1 MQQEVIQSSNSLMLK
16 EELRQ
21 GIVYRL
27 TYKYELKIYDAIQS
41 MGISQCSRIEVKE
54 VLKSCLQLSGTHPP
68 AISDFEFIVQFVI
81 DNFAIFKLH
90 ELKIAFEMLAADKI
104 SVEKHIIFNPK
115 LIGEVM
121 SAYKKIAVQV
131 RNKIQIEPKKQ
142 ISMQIDEEQVMRE
155 EAEYWKTSKKDWR
168 FLNYQCFDYLWKR
181 KLLKITPDKAEFIKS
196 RVKAYHL
203 AQAKKPEDIMVD
215 EETMRQQCKKYS
227 LKLYYDN
234 EL

>member
-1 MQQEVIQSSNSLMLK
+1 MQNVNGKSLK
-16 EELRQ
+16 TWDKDELVVFQ
-21 GIVYRL
+21 AM
-27 TYKYELKIYDAIQS
+27 ES
-41 MGISQCSRIEVKE
+41 MGIKQCSRIEVLE
-54 VLKSCLQLSGTHPP
+54 HLKTCLALSGTQVPTNE
-68 AISDFEFIVQFVI
+68 IFNLCVSFIIESYGQYKLKELGTAFKMFAEDKFSI
-81 DNFAIFKLH
+81 D
-90 ELKIAFEMLAADKI
+90 
-104 SVEKHIIFNPK
+104 KHINFSPK

-121 SAYKKIAVQV
+121 NAYKKIAVQV
-131 RNKIQIEPKKQ
+131 RNKIEVNEINE
-142 ISMQIDEEQVMRE
+142 ISMEIDEEKVMRE

-181 KLLKITPDKAEFIKS
+181 KLLKITPEKAEYIKS

-203 AQAKKPEDIMVD
+203 TQAKKPEDMLVD

>member
-1 MQQEVIQSSNSLMLK
+1 MQNVSGRSLSSLDNDEIK
-16 EELRQ
+16 
-21 GIVYRL
+21 VYKAL
-27 TYKYELKIYDAIQS
+27 ES
-41 MGISQCSRIEVKE
+41 MGIRQCSRIEVVE
-54 VLKSCLQLSGTHPP
+54 HLKTCLALSGTQMPTND
-68 AISDFEFIVQFVI
+68 IFQLCVSFVI
-81 DNFAIFKLH
+81 ESFGQYKLKELGTAFKMYA
-90 ELKIAFEMLAADKI
+90 EDKFSI
-104 SVEKHIIFNPK
+104 DKHINFSPK

-121 SAYKKIAVQV
+121 NAYKKIAVQT
-131 RNKIQIEPKKQ
+131 RNKIEVNEINETP
-142 ISMQIDEEQVMRE
+142 MVIDEEQVMKD

-181 KLLKITPDKAEFIKS
+181 KLLKISPEKAEYIKS

-203 AQAKKPEDIMVD
+203 AQSKKPEDMMVD

>member
-1 MQQEVIQSSNSLMLK
+1 MQNVNGKSLSNLDND
-16 EELRQ
+16 
-21 GIVYRL
+21 
-27 TYKYELKIYDAIQS
+27 ELKVLNALES
-41 MGISQCSRIEVKE
+41 MSIKQCSRIEVLE
-54 VLKSCLQLSGTHPP
+54 HLKTCLALSGTQVPTN
-68 AISDFEFIVQFVI
+68 E
-81 DNFAIFKLH
+81 
-90 ELKIAFEMLAADKI
+90 
-104 SVEKHIIFNPK
+104 IFNLCVSFIIESYGQYKLKELGVAFKMFAEDKFTITNHINFSPK

-131 RNKIQIEPKKQ
+131 RNKRIEEPKQ
-142 ISMQIDEEQVMRE
+142 IIMQVDEEQVMRE

-181 KLLKITPDKAEFIKS
+181 KLLKITPEKAEYIKS

-203 AQAKKPEDIMVD
+203 AQAKKPEDMLVD

-227 LKLYYDN
+227 LKLYFDN